1 MTRAEFVAETA
12 MRATVAWKC
21 VVGDVSF
28 RNMVVIAQ
36 QLADAL
42 EQTPD
47 CPWVVNLREAKA
59 MVERTCSNPS
69 MHPLAC
75 GCIR

>member
-1 MTRAEFVAETA
+1 MSMTRAEFVAETA
-12 MRATVAWKC
+12 SRTYRYSPSQWSAQ
-21 VVGDVSF
+21 DVIESA
-28 RNMVVIAQ
+28 RR
-36 QLADAL
+36 LADAL

-47 CPWVVNLREAKA
+47 CPWLVNLREAKA
-59 MVERTCSNPS
+59 IVERTCDNPS